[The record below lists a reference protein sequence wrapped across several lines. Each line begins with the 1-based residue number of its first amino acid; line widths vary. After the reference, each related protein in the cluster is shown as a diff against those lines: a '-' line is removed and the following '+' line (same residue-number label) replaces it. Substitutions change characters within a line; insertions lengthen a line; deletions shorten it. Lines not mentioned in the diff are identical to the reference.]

1 MLKIRFSRIGR
12 KHVPHYKIV
21 VTEHTKPVKSG
32 EVDVLGWYD
41 AHTKKYDI
49 DMDKVRT
56 RLSQGAQLTP
66 AIEKFLKA
74 NALSV

>member
-56 RLSQGAQLTP
+56 RLGQGAQLSP
-66 AIEKFLKA
+66 SIEKFLKA
-74 NALSV
+74 NSLSV